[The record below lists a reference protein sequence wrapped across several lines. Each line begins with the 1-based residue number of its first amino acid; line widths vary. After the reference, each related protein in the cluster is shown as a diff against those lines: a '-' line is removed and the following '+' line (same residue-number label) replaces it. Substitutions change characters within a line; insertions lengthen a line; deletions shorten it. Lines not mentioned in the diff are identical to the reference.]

1 MPYERI
7 DPVDPSQ
14 RGTVVPV
21 RAVLLTPLEREEER
35 RRREQAREERRRRQL
50 AEDQPATDQ
59 SAEDQSAK
67 GEMPANRTLGS
78 RLDLRG

>member
-35 RRREQAREERRRRQL
+35 RRREQAREEREEREEQRRR
-50 AEDQPATDQ
+50 EPGM
-59 SAEDQSAK
+59 EQSAK
-67 GEMPANRTLGS
+67 EETPANRTLGS